1 MKSREESMSLLCWEV
16 GQGIEE
22 GEIMKK
28 MNVNLVADDWGS

>member
-22 GEIMKK
+22 GEIMK